1 MAHACPPPGR
11 ARAGEAT
18 AGVPEGAPDAIS
30 RPFVMLAGRPHI
42 EPRRRADANSVVVKE
57 IYVSLQGESSHA
69 GILCTFVRLT
79 GCHLRCSYCD
89 SEFAFRGGTRT
100 RIDDVLAQ
108 VERQGASMV
117 EVTGG
122 EPLLQPG
129 VYPLMEAL
137 LARGYKVLLETSGAI
152 DVRLVPPAVHKIV
165 DLKAPSSGEADR
177 NDLRNLDSMNANDE
191 LKLVLGSREDYE
203 WAKAF
208 LAEHGVTKRPFGL
221 LWSTIHGKLSPTD
234 LAEWLIADRMPGRM
248 QLQLHKYLWD
258 PNARE
263 R

>member
-1 MAHACPPPGR
+1 
-11 ARAGEAT
+11 
-18 AGVPEGAPDAIS
+18 
-30 RPFVMLAGRPHI
+30 MLSARPHL
-42 EPRRRADANSVVVKE
+42 EPRRREDARTVMVKE

-79 GCHLRCSYCD
+79 GCHLRCTYCD
-89 SEFAFRGGTRT
+89 SEFAFKGGTRKS
-100 RIDDVLAQ
+100 IDEVVGE
-108 VERQGASMV
+108 VEAAGAPMV

-137 LARGYKVLLETSGAI
+137 LQRGFKVLLETSGAI

-165 DLKAPSSGEADR
+165 DLKAPSSGESDR
-177 NDLRNLDSMNANDE
+177 NDLRNFESMNANDE

-203 WAKAF
+203 WARQMIR
-208 LAEHGVTKRPFGL
+208 EHRLGEKPFGL
-221 LWSTIHGKLSPTD
+221 LYSTVYGKLSPTD
-234 LAEWLIADRMPGRM
+234 LAEWLIADRLPGRM

-258 PNARE
+258 PNARA